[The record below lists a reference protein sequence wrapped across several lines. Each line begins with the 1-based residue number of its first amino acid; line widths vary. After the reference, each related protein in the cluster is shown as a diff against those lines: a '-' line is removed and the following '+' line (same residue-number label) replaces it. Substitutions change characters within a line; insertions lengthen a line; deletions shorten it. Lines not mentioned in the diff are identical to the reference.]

1 MTSQGNVAARA
12 IPFLP
17 ESHGPERYL
26 AGFAVNDLGLVAY
39 EDAQKIQTAMAA
51 EVMAGERPDTLLLV
65 EHPPV
70 LTLGAGFHEENLLF
84 PPESYRARGIE
95 IVRTDRGGDITYHGP
110 GQLVIYPIFDVSHR
124 GKDLHRWLRDL
135 EGVVI
140 DVLADLGIEAGRLAV
155 NSGVWIGED
164 KVCAIGIKLR
174 RWVST
179 HGLALNLD
187 IDLAPFA
194 TIVPCGIRGGYG
206 VTSVSR
212 TLERRVTVEQAK
224 PLVVAAFARRFGPV
238 LS

>member
-1 MTSQGNVAARA
+1 MTVRDNVVAELA
-12 IPFLP
+12 PFSPDLN
-17 ESHGPERYL
+17 
-26 AGFAVNDLGLVAY
+26 GFVVRDLGTMLY
-39 EDAQKIQTAMAA
+39 CDALKLQTALAV
-51 EVMAGERPDTLLLV
+51 EVAAGERPDTLLLV

-95 IVRTDRGGDITYHGP
+95 IERTDRGGDVTYHGP
-110 GQLVIYPIFDVSHR
+110 GQLVMYPVFDVSQR

-140 DVLADLGIEAGRLAV
+140 DVLDEFGIEAGRLAV
-155 NSGVWIGED
+155 NSGVWVGED
-164 KVCAIGIKLR
+164 KICAIGIKLR

-187 IDLAPFA
+187 VDLEPFG

-212 TLERRVTVEQAK
+212 TLERTVTVADAK
-224 PLVVAAFARRFGPV
+224 PLVIAAFARRFGPV